1 MTTET
6 RSFRI
11 SAGLKDLMG
20 RELITDD
27 FVAVF
32 ELVKNS
38 FDAHATS
45 VRLLFEPD
53 RITIADNGKG
63 MSREAI
69 LDRWL
74 FVAYSAKRDG
84 TEDDDYRHR
93 LSARR
98 RSFAGDKGIGRF
110 SCDSLGTDLTLRSRA
125 ESHPVQILTLDW
137 TKYEQ
142 DPKQEFREIPVEI
155 TDAPDF
161 AGAALEPE
169 GDTGTA
175 LEITGLRN
183 EWPREKLRRLRRGLA
198 KLVNPFAS
206 EDTDFSIRMLVPAEE
221 EADRPAKDFDRINGL
236 IENTLLDVLRGKTT
250 TIRVRTSPSDGHL
263 ETALEDRGEVVYR
276 IREPNR
282 YERLRD
288 LDIRADLF
296 YLNRS
301 AKSTF
306 TRRMGLRAT
315 NFGSIFVFRNGFPVY
330 PIGEVNDDFFGLAR
344 RKQQG
349 VRRYLGTRDIIGRVD
364 VPGVPGVDEST
375 SRDQGLVLTP
385 TVEELI
391 DFVVKKCVRRF
402 ERYVVDVT
410 WKDRDDQ
417 MIGDL
422 SRMSLDT
429 NRSRIAH
436 LVSQL
441 SDTKDVEILSYS
453 TDLVK
458 IVSEKSQ
465 EFESSLTALKLLA
478 ERTADAA
485 LAARVA
491 TVEAEVEKRRAAE
504 AAQRE
509 IAIQAQEQASHA
521 ENRADKAER
530 ARERDAFL
538 VAAQSLD
545 EETILNLHHQIVGQ
559 ASDVH
564 IGVKRMMRRL
574 RRGETVGEQAWV
586 DFLERVS
593 FRNSQILT
601 AAKFATKGGYRG
613 DAVASA
619 QNLAGYIGDYV
630 ETVARLWAPRGIHVE
645 CLRNGAGLE
654 RRFRPI
660 DVGIVIDN
668 LVSNAAK
675 AKASRIRFAMDSNRA
690 AHPHLTITVADN
702 GGGWPPMFEPVEQ
715 VFDKG
720 TTTTDGSG
728 LGLYHVRQ
736 VVRRM
741 GGDIE
746 AHRKAYS
753 PELGGAHLTMEI
765 DK

>member
-6 RSFRI
+6 RPFRV
-11 SAGLKDLMG
+11 SAGLKNLIG

-45 VRLLFEPD
+45 VRLRFEPD
-53 RITIADNGKG
+53 RIVVADNGKG

-93 LSARR
+93 LSARPR
-98 RSFAGDKGIGRF
+98 PFAGDKGIGRF

-125 ESHPVQILTLDW
+125 ASHPVQVLTLDW

-142 DPKQEFREIPVEI
+142 DPRQDFREIPVGI
-155 TDAPDF
+155 TEAADF
-161 AGAALEPE
+161 AGAALEPD
-169 GDTGTA
+169 GDTGTV
-175 LEITGLRN
+175 LEITGLRH
-183 EWPREKLRRLRRGLA
+183 EWPREKLRRLRTGLA
-198 KLVNPFAS
+198 KLVNPFES
-206 EDTDFSIRMLVPAEE
+206 ESPDFAIRVLAPSEE
-221 EADRPAKDFDRINGL
+221 EADGRAKEQDRINGP
-236 IENTLLDVLRGKTT
+236 IVNTLLEALRNRTT
-250 TIRVRTSPSDGHL
+250 SIRVRTSPSDGRL
-263 ETALEDRGEVVYR
+263 ETTLEDRGEVVYR

-282 YERLRD
+282 YALLRD
-288 LDIRADLF
+288 FDIRADLY

-301 AKSTF
+301 AKTTF
-306 TRRMGLRAT
+306 TRRMGLRSV
-315 NFGSIFVFRNGFPVY
+315 NFGSIFVFRNGFRVF
-330 PIGEVNDDFFGLAR
+330 PIGEARDDFFGLAL

-349 VRRYLGTRDIIGRVD
+349 VRRYLGTRDLIGRID
-364 VPGVPGVDEST
+364 VPGAPEFEEAT
-375 SRDQGLVLTP
+375 SRDQGLVRTP
-385 TVEELI
+385 AVAELI
-391 DFVVKKCVRRF
+391 AFVVQKCVRRF
-402 ERYVVDVT
+402 ERYVVDIT
-410 WKDRDDQ
+410 WKDPDDQ
-417 MIGDL
+417 LTGDL
-422 SRMSLDT
+422 SRMSLDA

-436 LVSQL
+436 LVSRL
-441 SDTKDVEILSYS
+441 ADTKEVEVLGYNA
-453 TDLVK
+453 DLVK
-458 IVSEKSQ
+458 MVGEKSQ
-465 EFESSLTALKLLA
+465 EFESSVAALRLLA
-478 ERTADAA
+478 ERTGDAA

-491 TVEAEVEKRRAAE
+491 AVKAEVEERRAAE

-509 IAIQAQEQASHA
+509 IAVQAREQASRQEKRA
-521 ENRADKAER
+521 ERAER

-545 EETILNLHHQIVGQ
+545 EETILNLHHQILGQ
-559 ASDVH
+559 ASDVR
-564 IGVKRMMRRL
+564 IGVKQMMRRL
-574 RRGETVGEQAWV
+574 RNGEEVDENAWV
-586 DFLERVS
+586 DFLESVS

-601 AAKFATKGGYRG
+601 AAKFATKGGYREQ
-613 DAVASA
+613 AVASPK
-619 QNLAGYIGDYV
+619 NLAGYIGDYV
-630 ETVARLWAPRGIHVE
+630 ETVARLWAPRGIRVE
-645 CLRNGAGLE
+645 CLRNGGGME

-675 AKASRIRFAMDSNRA
+675 ANSGRIRFVVDSDRA
-690 AHPHLTITVADN
+690 ARLPLTITVADDGN
-702 GGGWPPMFEPVEQ
+702 GWPPAFDPVGQ

-736 VVRRM
+736 VVRGM

-746 AHRKAYS
+746 AHREAYS
-753 PELGGAHLTMEI
+753 PELGGAHLTI
-765 DK
+765 GIGQ

>member
-53 RITIADNGKG
+53 RIAIADNGKG

-93 LSARR
+93 LSTRR

-110 SCDSLGTDLTLRSRA
+110 SCDSLGTDLILRSRS
-125 ESHPVQILTLDW
+125 ESHPVQVLTLDW

-142 DPKQEFREIPVEI
+142 DPRQEFREIPVDI
-155 TDAPDF
+155 TERADF

-169 GDTGTA
+169 GDTGTV
-175 LEITGLRN
+175 LEITGLRHD
-183 EWPREKLRRLRRGLA
+183 WPTYKLRGLRRGLA
-198 KLVNPFAS
+198 KLVNPLDS
-206 EDTDFSIRMLVPAEE
+206 EKSNFSIRMLVPSEE
-221 EADRPAKDFDRINGL
+221 EADRSAKDYDRVNGP
-236 IENTLLDVLRGKTT
+236 IENTLLEVLRGKTT

-263 ETALEDRGEVVYR
+263 ETTLEDRGEVVYR

-288 LDIRADLF
+288 FDIRADLF

-301 AKSTF
+301 AKATF
-306 TRRMGLRAT
+306 TRRMGLRPI

-330 PIGEVNDDFFGLAR
+330 PIGEANDDFFGLAR

-364 VPGVPGVDEST
+364 VPGVPGVEEST
-375 SRDQGLVLTP
+375 SRDQGLVRTP
-385 TVEELI
+385 MVEELI

-402 ERYVVDVT
+402 ERYVVDIT
-410 WKDRDDQ
+410 WKDPDDQ
-417 MIGDL
+417 LTGDL
-422 SRMSLDT
+422 SRMSLDP

-441 SDTKDVEILSYS
+441 SDTKDVEILAYS
-453 TDLVK
+453 TDLVRM
-458 IVSEKSQ
+458 VSEKSQ
-465 EFESSLTALKLLA
+465 QFESSLTALKLLA

-509 IAIQAQEQASHA
+509 IAIQAQEQASRA
-521 ENRADKAER
+521 ENRAEKAER
-530 ARERDAFL
+530 ERARDAFL

-564 IGVKRMMRRL
+564 IGVKRMMGRL
-574 RRGETVGEQAWV
+574 RRKEVVGEQEWV

-601 AAKFATKGGYRG
+601 AAKFATKGGYRQET
-613 DAVASA
+613 VAA
-619 QNLAGYIGDYV
+619 PQNLAGYIGDYV
-630 ETVARLWAPRGIHVE
+630 ETVARLWAPRGLRVE
-645 CLRNGAGLE
+645 CLRNGGGLE

-660 DVGIVIDN
+660 EVGIVVDN

-675 AKASRIRFAMDSNRA
+675 AKSGRILFVVEVDRA
-690 AHPHLTITVADN
+690 ARPSLTITVADD
-702 GGGWPPMFEPVEQ
+702 GAGWPPLFDPVGQ

-736 VVRRM
+736 VVRGL

-746 AHRKAYS
+746 AHREAYS
-753 PELGGAHLTMEI
+753 PELRGAHLTI
-765 DK
+765 GVGK